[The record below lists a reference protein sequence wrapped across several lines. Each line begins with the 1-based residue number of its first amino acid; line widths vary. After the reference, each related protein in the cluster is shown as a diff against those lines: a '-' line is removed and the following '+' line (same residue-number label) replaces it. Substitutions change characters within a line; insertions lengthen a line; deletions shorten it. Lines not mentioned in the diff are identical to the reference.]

1 MVRLIGREKE
11 MGELESFLSDE
22 TVRGCAVYG
31 IRQVGKTT
39 MLRRIASA
47 HRSVYIQAVKGSEKA
62 IVERAMSYIRE
73 SYPVNDEPETLSGLL
88 DVIRRICT
96 ESPTVVII
104 DEYPYMSS
112 SLKHADSMMQGF
124 IDGTIADTGSKIILC
139 GSQMSSILDM
149 VENEANPLYNRLRW
163 TLHVDEL
170 SFQDTCLF
178 HPGMDDLDLIR
189 MYMVFGGMP
198 LDHIDFTGRSFK
210 DVIMR
215 RFLADGLPLSNAARS
230 RIGSE
235 LAETDV
241 CESIVRAIA
250 EGNTVLKDI
259 SEYTGVPSSTCS
271 KHISRMEGLG
281 ILGKYNPMAGAPK
294 RPRYRIEDGLVG
306 LWYSVFDRLDEF
318 SLPDGAELRYE
329 LVENGI
335 NTYMGHLFER
345 FCAEYMVKHYACDAV
360 GSWWGVEFDEE
371 GERTGVDID
380 LIAKVR
386 ESGRRAV
393 VYAECKFRNRM
404 MKKSDLDRLERRA
417 RALDD
422 RAVLVLFS
430 SGGFER
436 QLQAIAPSKGVVL
449 IGLDE
454 LMGRVRAPRL
464 LGGRP

>member
-1 MVRLIGREKE
+1 
-11 MGELESFLSDE
+11 
-22 TVRGCAVYG
+22 
-31 IRQVGKTT
+31 
-39 MLRRIASA
+39 
-47 HRSVYIQAVKGSEKA
+47 
-62 IVERAMSYIRE
+62 
-73 SYPVNDEPETLSGLL
+73 
-88 DVIRRICT
+88 
-96 ESPTVVII
+96 
-104 DEYPYMSS
+104 
-112 SLKHADSMMQGF
+112 
-124 IDGTIADTGSKIILC
+124 
-139 GSQMSSILDM
+139 
-149 VENEANPLYNRLRW
+149 
-163 TLHVDEL
+163 
-170 SFQDTCLF
+170 
-178 HPGMDDLDLIR
+178 
-189 MYMVFGGMP
+189 
-198 LDHIDFTGRSFK
+198 
-210 DVIMR
+210 
-215 RFLADGLPLSNAARS
+215 
-230 RIGSE
+230 
-235 LAETDV
+235 
-241 CESIVRAIA
+241 
-250 EGNTVLKDI
+250 
-259 SEYTGVPSSTCS
+259 
-271 KHISRMEGLG
+271 MEGLG

-294 RPRYRIEDGLVG
+294 RPRYRIEDDLVG

-318 SLPDGAELRYE
+318 SLPDDAELRYE

-417 RALDD
+417 RVLDD

-464 LGGRP
+464 LSGRP